1 MGGLVPPCN
10 LFLIMSFFK
19 SIGNALTKGI
29 SGGLTNLVGG
39 AVGSLFGGYSERQAQ
54 ERAAQL
60 QFENWSK
67 TYNRQRMDAL
77 ADYQRNLKDQRELMI
92 DQAGLQKQGLLNAG
106 INPANQS
113 GNMTLTVPSINNV
126 QQSDGSYNPVN
137 QTAGPMASFGDYT
150 RRMMD
155 PLYRAQLDLV
165 NAQVDKV
172 KTEAD
177 KGKTEGELLK
187 KQLEYASKT
196 LKDRIELV
204 TQQLNEKLLDV
215 NIKGYESDL
224 KQGETHMQEQKF
236 QLLKNQ
242 VSLLA
247 EQITS
252 AKAVA
257 KYADAYNEKK
267 VEELK
272 ATINNLNADTGVKDA
287 EKELKNIEKAYK
299 SIGININ
306 SELGQIGALIL
317 NSNSQPIA
325 KMVLTGVKQMLV
337 ELISG
342 IPDAVAD
349 IGSSVIRTAPSLALK
364 PLQKAWEAAKGN
376 FGDFIRSLE
385 KNGYIQRYE

>member
-1 MGGLVPPCN
+1 MK
-10 LFLIMSFFK
+10 FFK

-29 SGGLTNLVGG
+29 SGGLTSLVGG
-39 AVGSLFGGYSERQAQ
+39 AVGSLFGGNAERHAQ

-67 TYNRQRMDAL
+67 TYNRQRMDAV
-77 ADYQRNLKDQRELMI
+77 ADYERNLKDQRQLML
-92 DQAGLQKQGLLNAG
+92 DQASIQKQGLINAG

-113 GNMTLTVPSINNV
+113 GNMTLTVPSVNEV

-172 KTEAD
+172 KTDAD

-187 KQLEYASKT
+187 KQLEYASQT
-196 LKDRIELV
+196 LKDRVSLV
-204 TQQLNEKLLDV
+204 TQTLNEKFADV
-215 NIKGYESDL
+215 LNKGYEGTL
-224 KQGETHMQEQKF
+224 KQGEIPLQAKKLEELNSQI
-236 QLLKNQ
+236 
-242 VSLLA
+242 SLLA

-257 KYADAYNEKK
+257 KYADETNKAKLA
-267 VEELK
+267 ELK
-272 ATINNLNADTGVKDA
+272 ATINNLDADTGVKGV

-299 SIGININ
+299 EIGININ

-325 KMVLTGVKQMLV
+325 KQALDGVKKMLV

-342 IPDAVAD
+342 IPDAIAE
-349 IGSSVIRTAPSLALK
+349 IGASAIRTAPSLAIK

>member
-1 MGGLVPPCN
+1 MG
-10 LFLIMSFFK
+10 IFK
-19 SIGNALTKGI
+19 SIGNALTEGI
-29 SGGLTNLVGG
+29 SGGVTSLVSGAIGSLVGG
-39 AVGSLFGGYSERQAQ
+39 NAQRQAQ

-77 ADYQRNLKDQRELMI
+77 ADYERNLKDQRQLMV
-92 DQAGLQKQGLLNAG
+92 DQAGLQKQGLINAG
-106 INPANQS
+106 INPANQA
-113 GNMTLTVPSINNV
+113 GNMTLTVPSVNNV
-126 QQSDGSYNPVN
+126 EQSDGSYNPVN
-137 QTAGPMASFGDYT
+137 QTAGPLASFGDYT
-150 RRMMD
+150 QRMMD

-172 KTEAD
+172 KTDAD
-177 KGKTEGELLK
+177 KGKTEGEILK
-187 KQLEYASKT
+187 QQLEYASKT
-196 LKDRIELV
+196 LKDRISLV

-257 KYADAYNEKK
+257 KYADEYNEKK

-272 ATINNLNADTGVKDA
+272 ATINNLNADTGVKEVD
-287 EKELKNIEKAYK
+287 KELKKIEKGYK
-299 SIGININ
+299 EIGININ

-325 KMVLTGVKQMLV
+325 KMVLDGVKSMMT
-337 ELISG
+337 ELIKG
-342 IPDAVAD
+342 IPDA
-349 IGSSVIRTAPSLALK
+349 IGSITSEAVQGVPKLAVKTLK
-364 PLQKAWEAAKGN
+364 GMWDGAKGN
-376 FGDFIRSLE
+376 FSDFIKAME
-385 KNGYIQRYE
+385 KRGYIQRYE

>member
-1 MGGLVPPCN
+1 MGL
-10 LFLIMSFFK
+10 FK

-29 SGGLTNLVGG
+29 SGGVSSLVGG
-39 AVGSLFGGYSERQAQ
+39 AIGSLVGGNAQRVAQ

-77 ADYQRNLKDQRELMI
+77 ADYERNLKDQRQLML
-92 DQAGLQKQGLLNAG
+92 DQASIQKQGLINAG
-106 INPANQS
+106 INPANQA

-126 QQSDGSYNPVN
+126 EHADGSYNPVN
-137 QTAGPMASFGDYT
+137 QTAGPLASFGEYT
-150 RRMMD
+150 QRMMD

-172 KTEAD
+172 KTDAD

-196 LKDRIELV
+196 LNDRVNLV
-204 TQQLNEKLLDV
+204 TQTLNEKFADV
-215 NIKGYESDL
+215 LIKGYEGTL
-224 KQGETHMQEQKF
+224 KQGEIPIQSKKLEE
-236 QLLKNQ
+236 LKSQ
-242 VSLLA
+242 ISLLA

-257 KYADAYNEKK
+257 KYADQYNKKK
-267 VEELK
+267 VDELT
-272 ATINNLNADTGVKDA
+272 ATINNLDADTNVKKVD
-287 EKELKNIEKAYK
+287 EQLKKIEKAYK
-299 SIGININ
+299 EIGININ

-325 KMVLTGVKQMLV
+325 KMVLDGVKSMMT
-337 ELISG
+337 ELIKG
-342 IPDAVAD
+342 IPDA
-349 IGSSVIRTAPSLALK
+349 IGSITSEAVQGVPKLAVKTLK
-364 PLQKAWEAAKGN
+364 GMWDGAKGN
-376 FGDFIRSLE
+376 FSDFIKAME
-385 KNGYIQRYE
+385 KRGYIQRYE

>member
-1 MGGLVPPCN
+1 MK
-10 LFLIMSFFK
+10 FFK

-29 SGGLTNLVGG
+29 SGGLTSLVGG
-39 AVGSLFGGYSERQAQ
+39 AVGSLFGGATQRHAQ

-77 ADYQRNLKDQRELMI
+77 ADYERNLKDQRQFMV
-92 DQAGLQKQGLLNAG
+92 DQAGLQKQGLINAG
-106 INPANQS
+106 INPANQA

-126 QQSDGSYNPVN
+126 EQADGSYNPVN
-137 QTAGPMASFGDYT
+137 QTAGPLTSFGDYT
-150 RRMMD
+150 QRMMD

-172 KTEAD
+172 QTDAD

-196 LKDRIELV
+196 LKDRISLV

-215 NIKGYESDL
+215 AIKGYESDI
-224 KQGETHMQEQKF
+224 KQSETHMQEQKF

-257 KYADAYNEKK
+257 KYADEYNAQK

-272 ATINNLNADTGVKDA
+272 ATINNLNADTGVKEV

-299 SIGININ
+299 AIGININ

-342 IPDAVAD
+342 IPDAIAE
-349 IGSSVIRTAPSLALK
+349 IGASAIRTAPSLALK
-364 PLQKAWEAAKGN
+364 PLKKAWDAAKGN

>member
-1 MGGLVPPCN
+1 MGL
-10 LFLIMSFFK
+10 FK
-19 SIGNALTKGI
+19 SIGNALTKGL
-29 SGGLTNLVGG
+29 SDGVTSVVGG
-39 AVGSLFGGYSERQAQ
+39 AIGSLIGGQSDRKAQ

-67 TYNRQRMDAL
+67 TYNRQRMDAV
-77 ADYQRNLKDQRELMI
+77 ADYERNLKDQRQLMV
-92 DQAGLQKQGLLNAG
+92 DQAGLQKQGLVKAG
-106 INPANQS
+106 INPANQA
-113 GNMTLTVPSINNV
+113 GNMTLTVPSVNNV
-126 QQSDGSYNPVN
+126 EQSDGTYNPVN
-137 QTAGPMASFGDYT
+137 QTAGPMASFGDYA
-150 RRMMD
+150 RRMTD

-172 KTEAD
+172 QTDAD

-187 KQLEYASKT
+187 KQLEFASKT
-196 LKDRIELV
+196 LKDRIAIV
-204 TQQLNEKLLDV
+204 MQQLNEKLLDV
-215 NIKGYESDL
+215 GIKGYESEI

-247 EQITS
+247 EQLTS

-257 KYADAYNEKK
+257 KYADEYNAQK

-272 ATINNLNADTGVKDA
+272 ATIYNLNADAGVKEV
-287 EKELKNIEKAYK
+287 EKELKQIEKAYK
-299 SIGININ
+299 TIGININ

-325 KMVLTGVKQMLV
+325 KQVLAGVKQIFV

-342 IPDAVAD
+342 LPDAIAD
-349 IGSSVIRTAPSLALK
+349 IGYSTIRAAPSLGK
-364 PLQKAWEAAKGN
+364 KVIKKAWDAAKGN

-385 KNGYIQRYE
+385 KNGSLERYE

>member
-1 MGGLVPPCN
+1 
-10 LFLIMSFFK
+10 MS
-19 SIGNALTKGI
+19 
-29 SGGLTNLVGG
+29 
-39 AVGSLFGGYSERQAQ
+39 
-54 ERAAQL
+54 
-60 QFENWSK
+60 
-67 TYNRQRMDAL
+67 
-77 ADYQRNLKDQRELMI
+77 
-92 DQAGLQKQGLLNAG
+92 
-106 INPANQS
+106 
-113 GNMTLTVPSINNV
+113 
-126 QQSDGSYNPVN
+126 
-137 QTAGPMASFGDYT
+137 
-150 RRMMD
+150 D

-172 KTEAD
+172 QTDAD

-187 KQLEYASKT
+187 KQLEFASKT
-196 LKDRIELV
+196 LKDRIAIV

-215 NIKGYESDL
+215 GIKGYESEI

-257 KYADAYNEKK
+257 KYADEYNAQK

-272 ATINNLNADTGVKDA
+272 ATINNLNADADVKEV
-287 EKELKNIEKAYK
+287 EKELKKIEKAYK
-299 SIGININ
+299 AIGININ

-325 KMVLTGVKQMLV
+325 KQVLAGVKQMLV

-342 IPDAVAD
+342 LPDAIAD
-349 IGSSVIRTAPSLALK
+349 IGYSTIRSAPSLGK
-364 PLQKAWEAAKGN
+364 KVIKKAWDAAKGN

-385 KNGYIQRYE
+385 KNGYLERYD

>member
-1 MGGLVPPCN
+1 MGL
-10 LFLIMSFFK
+10 FK
-19 SIGNALTKGI
+19 SIGNALTKGL
-29 SGGLTNLVGG
+29 SGGVTSLVGG
-39 AVGSLFGGYSERQAQ
+39 AIGSLIGGQSERKAQ

-60 QFENWSK
+60 QFDNWSK
-67 TYNRQRMDAL
+67 TYNRQRMDAV
-77 ADYQRNLKDQRELMI
+77 ADYERNLKDQRQLMV
-92 DQAGLQKQGLLNAG
+92 DQAGLQKQGLVKAG
-106 INPANQS
+106 INPANQA
-113 GNMTLTVPSINNV
+113 GNMTLTVPSVNNV
-126 QQSDGSYNPVN
+126 EQSDGSYNPVN

-150 RRMMD
+150 RRMTD

-172 KTEAD
+172 QTDAD

-196 LKDRIELV
+196 LKDRIAIV

-215 NIKGYESDL
+215 GIKGYESEI
-224 KQGETHMQEQKF
+224 KQGETHMQEQKY

-257 KYADAYNEKK
+257 KYADEYNAQK

-272 ATINNLNADTGVKDA
+272 ATINNLNADAGVKEVD
-287 EKELKNIEKAYK
+287 KELKKIEKAYK
-299 SIGININ
+299 AIGININ

-325 KMVLTGVKQMLV
+325 KQVLAGVKQMLV

-342 IPDAVAD
+342 LPDAIAD
-349 IGSSVIRTAPSLALK
+349 IGYSTIRAAPSLGK
-364 PLQKAWEAAKGN
+364 KVIKKAWDAAKGN

-385 KNGYIQRYE
+385 KNGYLERYE

>member
-1 MGGLVPPCN
+1 MGL
-10 LFLIMSFFK
+10 FK

-29 SGGLTNLVGG
+29 SGGVTSLVGG
-39 AVGSLFGGYSERQAQ
+39 AIGSLVGGNAEKKAQ

-67 TYNRQRMDAL
+67 TYNRQRMDAV
-77 ADYQRNLKDQRELMI
+77 ADYERNLKDQRQLML
-92 DQAGLQKQGLLNAG
+92 DQASLQKQGLEKAG
-106 INPANQS
+106 INPANQA
-113 GNMTLTVPSINNV
+113 GNMTLTAPSVNNIE
-126 QQSDGSYNPVN
+126 QSDGSYNPVS
-137 QTAGPMASFGDYT
+137 QLASPELAFGQYVQK
-150 RRMMD
+150 MND
-155 PLYRAQLDLV
+155 PLYRAQLDLI

-172 KTEAD
+172 QTDAD

-196 LKDRIELV
+196 LKDRVELV
-204 TQQLNEKLLDV
+204 AQQLNEKLLDV
-215 NIKGYESDL
+215 GIKGYESDL

-242 VSLLA
+242 VALLA

-252 AKAVA
+252 AHAVA
-257 KYADAYNEKK
+257 KYADEYNSQK

-272 ATINNLNADTGVKDA
+272 ATINNLNADTGVKEV

-299 SIGININ
+299 AIGININ

-325 KMVLTGVKQMLV
+325 CEVLGGIKNILLELVK
-337 ELISG
+337 G
-342 IPDAVAD
+342 IPDAV
-349 IGSSVIRTAPSLALK
+349 GSITSEAVQAVPKLAVKTLK
-364 PLQKAWEAAKGN
+364 GLWDGAKGN
-376 FGDFIRSLE
+376 FSDFIKAME
-385 KNGYIQRYE
+385 KRGYIQRYE

>member
-1 MGGLVPPCN
+1 MGL
-10 LFLIMSFFK
+10 FK

-29 SGGLTNLVGG
+29 SGGLTSLVGG
-39 AVGSLFGGYSERQAQ
+39 AVGSLFGGATQRHAQ
-54 ERAAQL
+54 DRAAQL

-77 ADYQRNLKDQRELMI
+77 ADYERNLKDQRQLML
-92 DQAGLQKQGLLNAG
+92 DQAGIQKQGLINAG
-106 INPANQS
+106 INPANQA
-113 GNMTLTVPSINNV
+113 GNMTLTVPSVNNV
-126 QQSDGSYNPVN
+126 EQSDGSYNPVN
-137 QTAGPMASFGDYT
+137 QTAGPLASFGDYT
-150 RRMMD
+150 QRMMD

-172 KTEAD
+172 KTDAD

-187 KQLEYASKT
+187 NQLEYASKT
-196 LKDRIELV
+196 LKDRISLV

-272 ATINNLNADTGVKDA
+272 ATINNLNADTGVKDV

-299 SIGININ
+299 TIGININ

-342 IPDAVAD
+342 LPDAIAD
-349 IGSSVIRTAPSLALK
+349 IGATAIRTAPSLALK
-364 PLQKAWEAAKGN
+364 PLKKAWEAAKGN

>member
-1 MGGLVPPCN
+1 MG
-10 LFLIMSFFK
+10 FFK

-29 SGGLTNLVGG
+29 SGGLTSLVGG
-39 AVGSLFGGYSERQAQ
+39 AVGSLFGGNAERKAQ
-54 ERAAQL
+54 DRAAQL

-77 ADYQRNLKDQRELMI
+77 ADYERNLKDQRQLMV

-106 INPANQS
+106 INPANQA

-126 QQSDGSYNPVN
+126 EQADGSYNPVN

-165 NAQVDKV
+165 NAQADKV
-172 KTEAD
+172 KTDAD

-187 KQLEYASKT
+187 QELEYASKT
-196 LKDRIELV
+196 LKDRISLV
-204 TQQLNEKLLDV
+204 TQTLNEKFADV
-215 NIKGYESDL
+215 LIKGYEGTL
-224 KQGETHMQEQKF
+224 KQGEIPLQAKKLEELNSQIA
-236 QLLKNQ
+236 
-242 VSLLA
+242 LLA

-257 KYADAYNEKK
+257 KYADETNKAKL
-267 VEELK
+267 EELK
-272 ATINNLNADTGVKDA
+272 ATINNLDADTSVKGV
-287 EKELKNIEKAYK
+287 EKELKDIEKGYK
-299 SIGININ
+299 EIGININ

-325 KMVLTGVKQMLV
+325 KQVLEGVKKMLV

-342 IPDAVAD
+342 IPDAIAD
-349 IGSSVIRTAPSLALK
+349 IGASAIRTAPSLAIK
-364 PLQKAWEAAKGN
+364 PFKKAWEAAKGN

-385 KNGYIQRYE
+385 KNGYLDRYE

>member
-1 MGGLVPPCN
+1 MD
-10 LFLIMSFFK
+10 FFK

-29 SGGLTNLVGG
+29 SGGLTSLVGG
-39 AVGSLFGGYSERQAQ
+39 ALGSLFGGSSQRHAQ

-77 ADYQRNLKDQRELMI
+77 ADYERNLKDQRQLMV
-92 DQAGLQKQGLLNAG
+92 DQAGLQKQGLINAG

-126 QQSDGSYNPVN
+126 EQADGSYNPVN
-137 QTAGPMASFGDYT
+137 QTAGPLASFGDYT
-150 RRMMD
+150 QRMMD

-172 KTEAD
+172 QTDAD

-196 LKDRIELV
+196 LKDRISLV

-215 NIKGYESDL
+215 SIKGYESDL

-257 KYADAYNEKK
+257 KYADEFNAKK

-272 ATINNLNADTGVKDA
+272 ATINNINADTGVKEV

-299 SIGININ
+299 AIGININ

-342 IPDAVAD
+342 LPDAISE
-349 IGSSVIRTAPSLALK
+349 IGYSVFRSAPSLVVKSLK
-364 PLQKAWEAAKGN
+364 SAWDAAKGN

>member
-1 MGGLVPPCN
+1 MK
-10 LFLIMSFFK
+10 FFK

-29 SGGLTNLVGG
+29 SGGLTSLVGG
-39 AVGSLFGGYSERQAQ
+39 AVGSLFGGNAERKAQ
-54 ERAAQL
+54 DRAAQL

-67 TYNRQRMDAL
+67 TYNRQRMDAV
-77 ADYQRNLKDQRELMI
+77 ADYERNLKDQRQLML
-92 DQAGLQKQGLLNAG
+92 DQASIQKQGLINAG
-106 INPANQS
+106 INPANQA
-113 GNMTLTVPSINNV
+113 GNMTLTVPSVNNV

-137 QTAGPMASFGDYT
+137 QTAGPLASFGDYT

-172 KTEAD
+172 KTDAD

-196 LKDRIELV
+196 LKDRISLV

-257 KYADAYNEKK
+257 KYADEYNEKK

-272 ATINNLNADTGVKDA
+272 ATINNLNADTGVKEV

-299 SIGININ
+299 AIGININ

-325 KMVLTGVKQMLV
+325 KMVLSGVKQMLV

-342 IPDAVAD
+342 IPDAIAD
-349 IGSSVIRTAPSLALK
+349 IGASAIRSAPSLAVK
-364 PLQKAWEAAKGN
+364 PLKEAWEAAKGN

>member
-1 MGGLVPPCN
+1 MGL
-10 LFLIMSFFK
+10 FK

-29 SGGLTNLVGG
+29 SGGVTSLVGG
-39 AVGSLFGGYSERQAQ
+39 AIGSLIGGNAERKAQ

-77 ADYQRNLKDQRELMI
+77 ADYERNLKDQRQLMV
-92 DQAGLQKQGLLNAG
+92 DQASLQKQGLINAG
-106 INPANQS
+106 INPANQA
-113 GNMTLTVPSINNV
+113 GNMTLTVPSVNSV
-126 QQSDGSYNPVN
+126 EQSDGSYNPVS
-137 QTAGPMASFGDYT
+137 QTAGSLASFGDYT

-172 KTEAD
+172 KTDAD

-187 KQLEYASKT
+187 KQLEYASQT
-196 LKDRIELV
+196 LKDRVSLV
-204 TQQLNEKLLDV
+204 TQTLNEKFADV
-215 NIKGYESDL
+215 LNKGYEGTL
-224 KQGETHMQEQKF
+224 KQGEIPIQAKKLEE
-236 QLLKNQ
+236 LKSQ
-242 VSLLA
+242 ISLLA

-257 KYADAYNEKK
+257 KYADETNQAKLA
-267 VEELK
+267 ELK
-272 ATINNLNADTGVKDA
+272 ATINNLDADTGVKSV
-287 EKELKNIEKAYK
+287 EKELKNIEKGYK
-299 SIGININ
+299 EIGININ

-325 KMVLTGVKQMLV
+325 KGVLEGVKKMLV

-342 IPDAVAD
+342 IPDAIAD
-349 IGSSVIRTAPSLALK
+349 IGASAIRTAPSLALK
-364 PLQKAWEAAKGN
+364 PLKKAWEAAKGN

-385 KNGYIQRYE
+385 KNGYLDRYE

>member
-1 MGGLVPPCN
+1 MG
-10 LFLIMSFFK
+10 FFK

-29 SGGLTNLVGG
+29 SGGLTSLVGG
-39 AVGSLFGGYSERQAQ
+39 AIGSLVGGNAERQAQ

-77 ADYQRNLKDQRELMI
+77 ADYERNLKDQRQLMLE
-92 DQAGLQKQGLLNAG
+92 QAGIQKQSLINAG
-106 INPANQS
+106 INPANQA
-113 GNMTLTVPSINNV
+113 GNMTLTVPGINNV
-126 QQSDGSYNPVN
+126 EQSDGSYNPVN
-137 QTAGPMASFGDYT
+137 QTAGPLASFADYT

-165 NAQVDKV
+165 NAQADKV
-172 KTEAD
+172 KTDAD

-187 KQLEYASKT
+187 NQLEYASKT
-196 LKDRIELV
+196 LKDRISLV

-215 NIKGYESDL
+215 SIKGYESDL

-247 EQITS
+247 EQVTS

-257 KYADAYNEKK
+257 KYADEYNAQK

-272 ATINNLNADTGVKDA
+272 ATINNLNADTGIKEVD
-287 EKELKNIEKAYK
+287 KELKNIEKAYK

-325 KMVLTGVKQMLV
+325 KMVLSGVKQMLV

-342 IPDAVAD
+342 LPDAISD
-349 IGSSVIRTAPSLALK
+349 IGSSVFRSAPSLVTK
-364 PLQKAWEAAKGN
+364 SFKTAWDAAKGN
-376 FGDFIRSLE
+376 FGDFIRYLE

>member
-1 MGGLVPPCN
+1 MG
-10 LFLIMSFFK
+10 FFK

-29 SGGLTNLVGG
+29 SGGLTSLVGG
-39 AVGSLFGGYSERQAQ
+39 AVGSLFGGASQRHAQ
-54 ERAAQL
+54 DRAAQL

-67 TYNRQRMDAL
+67 TYNRQRMDSL
-77 ADYQRNLKDQRELMI
+77 ADYERNLKDQRQLML
-92 DQAGLQKQGLLNAG
+92 DQAGLQKQGLINAG
-106 INPANQS
+106 INPANQA
-113 GNMTLTVPSINNV
+113 GNMTLTVPSLNNV
-126 QQSDGSYNPVN
+126 QQADGSYNPVN
-137 QTAGPMASFGDYT
+137 QTAGPLASFGDYT
-150 RRMMD
+150 QRMMD

-172 KTEAD
+172 QTDAD

-204 TQQLNEKLLDV
+204 TQQLNEKLLDIG
-215 NIKGYESDL
+215 IKGYESEL
-224 KQGETHMQEQKF
+224 KQGETHMQEQRF

-242 VSLLA
+242 VALLA

-252 AKAVA
+252 AHAVA
-257 KYADAYNEKK
+257 KYADEYNAQK

-272 ATINNLNADTGVKDA
+272 ATINNLNADTGVKEV

-299 SIGININ
+299 AIGININ

-342 IPDAVAD
+342 LPDAIAD
-349 IGSSVIRTAPSLALK
+349 IGYSAIRSAPSLATKGLK
-364 PLQKAWEAAKGN
+364 KAWDAAKGN

-385 KNGYIQRYE
+385 KDGYIQRYD

>member
-1 MGGLVPPCN
+1 MG
-10 LFLIMSFFK
+10 FFK

-29 SGGLTNLVGG
+29 SGGITSLVGG
-39 AVGSLFGGYSERQAQ
+39 AIGSLVGGSSQRHAQ
-54 ERAAQL
+54 DRAAQL

-67 TYNRQRMDAL
+67 TYNRKRMDAV
-77 ADYQRNLKDQRELMI
+77 ADYERNLKDQRQLML
-92 DQAGLQKQGLLNAG
+92 DQAGIQKQGLINAG
-106 INPANQS
+106 INPANQA
-113 GNMTLTVPSINNV
+113 GNMTLTVPNVNNV
-126 QQSDGSYNPVN
+126 EQSEGSYNPVI
-137 QTAGPMASFGDYT
+137 QTAGPLASFGEYT
-150 RRMMD
+150 QHMMD
-155 PLYRAQLDLV
+155 PLYRAQLDLI

-172 KTEAD
+172 QTDAD

-196 LKDRIELV
+196 LKDRISLV

-257 KYADAYNEKK
+257 KYADAYNEQK

-272 ATINNLNADTGVKDA
+272 ATINNLNADTGVKEV

-299 SIGININ
+299 TIGININ

-325 KMVLTGVKQMLV
+325 KMVLTGVKQMFLD
-337 ELISG
+337 LISG
-342 IPDAVAD
+342 LPDAIAD
-349 IGSSVIRTAPSLALK
+349 IGASAIRTAPSLALK
-364 PLQKAWEAAKGN
+364 PLKKAWEAAKGN

>member
-1 MGGLVPPCN
+1 MGL
-10 LFLIMSFFK
+10 FK
-19 SIGNALTKGI
+19 SIGNALTKGL
-29 SGGLTNLVGG
+29 SGGVTSLVGG
-39 AVGSLFGGYSERQAQ
+39 AIGSLIGGQSERKAQ

-67 TYNRQRMDAL
+67 TYNRQRMDAV
-77 ADYQRNLKDQRELMI
+77 ADYERNLKDQRQLMV
-92 DQAGLQKQGLLNAG
+92 DQAGLQKQGLVKAG
-106 INPANQS
+106 INPANQA
-113 GNMTLTVPSINNV
+113 GNMTLTVPSVNNV
-126 QQSDGSYNPVN
+126 EQSDGSYNPVN

-150 RRMMD
+150 RRMTD

-172 KTEAD
+172 QTDAD

-196 LKDRIELV
+196 LKDRIAIV

-215 NIKGYESDL
+215 GIKGYESEI

-257 KYADAYNEKK
+257 KYADEFNAQK

-272 ATINNLNADTGVKDA
+272 ATINNLNADAGVKEV
-287 EKELKNIEKAYK
+287 EKELKKIEMAYK
-299 SIGININ
+299 AIGININ

-325 KMVLTGVKQMLV
+325 KQVLAGVKQMLV

-342 IPDAVAD
+342 LPDAIAD
-349 IGSSVIRTAPSLALK
+349 IGYSTIRAAPSLGK
-364 PLQKAWEAAKGN
+364 KVIKKAWDAAKGN

-385 KNGYIQRYE
+385 KNGYLERYE

>member
-1 MGGLVPPCN
+1 MK
-10 LFLIMSFFK
+10 FFK

-29 SGGLTNLVGG
+29 SGGLTSLVGG
-39 AVGSLFGGYSERQAQ
+39 AVGSLFGGNAERKAQ

-77 ADYQRNLKDQRELMI
+77 ADYERNLKDQRQLMV
-92 DQAGLQKQGLLNAG
+92 DQAGLQKQGLINAG
-106 INPANQS
+106 INPANQA
-113 GNMTLTVPSINNV
+113 GNMTLTVPSVNNV
-126 QQSDGSYNPVN
+126 EQSDGSYNPVN
-137 QTAGPMASFGDYT
+137 QTASAMASFGDYT
-150 RRMMD
+150 QRMMD

-172 KTEAD
+172 KTDAD

-196 LKDRIELV
+196 LKDRISLV

-215 NIKGYESDL
+215 AIKGYESDI
-224 KQGETHMQEQKF
+224 KQSETHMQEQKF

-257 KYADAYNEKK
+257 KYADEYNAQK

-272 ATINNLNADTGVKDA
+272 ATINNLNADTGVKEV

-342 IPDAVAD
+342 LPDAIAD
-349 IGSSVIRTAPSLALK
+349 IGTSAIRSAPSLALK
-364 PLQKAWEAAKGN
+364 PLKKAWEAAKGD